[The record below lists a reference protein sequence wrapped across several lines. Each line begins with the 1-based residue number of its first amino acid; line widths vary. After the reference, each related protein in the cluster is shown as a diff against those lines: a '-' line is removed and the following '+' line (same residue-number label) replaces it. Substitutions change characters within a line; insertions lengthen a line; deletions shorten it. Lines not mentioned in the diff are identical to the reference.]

1 VKNAIPLTADSQS
14 KVEAVNDTVKFMQRF
29 RGVPAHVLAAAMNKE
44 TRGLNWSGCP
54 KSLMAERYA
63 KRREPGFGN
72 TAWTGVTLASIA
84 AHLPPGLAAAMEVK
98 RAKARAVPYTL
109 IEKPQVGYAFGAA
122 YEVWQG
128 ETMVSRHPNKSEAT
142 NARKRFR
149 KQDAREALR
158 RAKIQG
164 GELSATGVE

>member
-1 VKNAIPLTADSQS
+1 VNAQS
-14 KVEAVNDTVKFMQRF
+14 KIEAVNEVVKFMQRF
-29 RGVPAHVLAAAMNKE
+29 RGVPTHVLVAAMNKE

-72 TAWTGVTLASIA
+72 TAWKGVTLASIA
-84 AHLPPGLAAAMEVK
+84 AQLPPGLAAAMK
-98 RAKARAVPYTL
+98 LKSAKARAVPYTL
-109 IEKPQVGYAFGAA
+109 IEKPQAGYGFGAA

-128 ETMVSRHPNKSEAT
+128 DTMVSRHPNKSEAT

-149 KQDAREALR
+149 KQDAREAQR
-158 RAKIQG
+158 SAKTQG
-164 GELSATGVE
+164 VGLSVTGVK